1 MARIWDEVV
10 RAPSS
15 NPYAAHAAAVT
26 TTATA
31 SAAAASGSGHGLRNR
46 AALHIIFVLADVDA
60 GWEKGFALPKARGT
74 TCGCGST

>member
-1 MARIWDEVV
+1 V
-10 RAPSS
+10 RAPIS

-31 SAAAASGSGHGLRNR
+31 SAAAASGSGHGPRNR

-60 GWEKGFALPKARGT
+60 GWE
-74 TCGCGST
+74 

>member
-1 MARIWDEVV
+1 M

-31 SAAAASGSGHGLRNR
+31 SAAAASGSGYGLRNR
-46 AALHIIFVLADVDA
+46 TALHIIFVLADVDA
-60 GWEKGFALPKARGT
+60 GWEKGFALPKAGGT
-74 TCGCGST
+74 ARGCGST